1 MFTCQD
7 CNHQWYGG
15 VGQLPQDPTVPVP
28 PMNPA
33 DKPAVEVVAVR
44 NRHGEIVGTEEIRN
58 HKVDLTQDFRRNGFI
73 PEDEEF

>member
-1 MFTCQD
+1 
-7 CNHQWYGG
+7 
-15 VGQLPQDPTVPVP
+15 
-28 PMNPA
+28 MNPA